1 MFHPKAHSS
10 SVSPLNSK
18 PKTFECEQE
27 VKKTN
32 DDSSEEVGWIL
43 NMDHIV
49 IENKLESK
57 DE

>member
-10 SVSPLNSK
+10 SVSPLKSK
-18 PKTFECEQE
+18 SKTFQHEQE
-27 VKKTN
+27 ATKNN